1 MRVTQKVACLV
12 VVLAVVAAAA
22 TTGAARAAQG
32 DPDGYYVNCV
42 QQTQLAPTDEANI
55 QSALNSLFAG
65 GTSFPTYTDYPG
77 NDLTFADLVFSPT
90 YSISKRQFAGSHFF
104 GTVSRNPCAS
114 NPTIFL
120 CYSKFQVEPGVW
132 ASTQAGTLE
141 QQGYWL
147 PFAVK
152 GTSTRTRL
160 GAYSLDCNPPS
171 TLQATGAMIDGA
183 GNVVTDPAQ
192 TRYPVA
198 G

>member
-1 MRVTQKVACLV
+1 MRVTQKVACLAA
-12 VVLAVVAAAA
+12 VLAVVAAAA
-22 TTGAARAAQG
+22 TTGEARAAQG

-42 QQTQLAPTDEANI
+42 QQAQLGPADEANI
-55 QSALNSLFAG
+55 QSALGSLFG
-65 GTSFPTYTDYPG
+65 GNSSFPTYTDYPG

-90 YSISKRQFAGSHFF
+90 YSISKKPFAGSHFF
-104 GTVSRNPCAS
+104 GTVSRTPCAS
-114 NPTIFL
+114 DPTIFL
-120 CYSKFQVEPGVW
+120 CYSKFEVEPGVW
-132 ASTQAGTLE
+132 RNSEAMKLE

-160 GAYSLDCNPPS
+160 GSYSLVCNLPAP
-171 TLQATGAMIDGA
+171 LQTTGAMIDGA